1 MYAAFEPTTFKGIV
15 MRSTKLLVG
24 ALVGALISASVM
36 ADASV
41 ATVNGV
47 AIPQSKVDL
56 IVKQLADRGQ
66 KDSPELRD
74 RIKQQLITNEVLYQD
89 AVKKGVDKSADVQA
103 QLDAAKQQIVV
114 STYVSNWV
122 KANPVSDADVQ
133 KEYDRVIKANFAGKE
148 YHARHILVKTE
159 AEANDILAQLKKGKK
174 FDDLA
179 KAKSIDTQSGAQGG
193 DLGWSSPTNYVPEF
207 SAAMTKLTKGQI
219 TQTPV
224 KTQFGYHIIKLEDVR
239 DAKAPPL
246 DQVKGEISQQLE
258 RQKVEKMVEDLRAKA
273 TVQ

>member
-1 MYAAFEPTTFKGIV
+1 

-24 ALVGALISASVM
+24 ALVGALISTSAM
-36 ADASV
+36 ADGSV

-47 AIPQSKVDL
+47 AIPQSKMDM
-56 IVKQLADRGQ
+56 IVKQLAERGQ

-74 RIKQQLITNEVLYQD
+74 RIKQQLVTNEVLYQD
-89 AVKKGVDKSADVQA
+89 AVKKGVDKSADVQS

-114 STYVSNWV
+114 STYVNNFV

-258 RQKVEKMVEDLRAKA
+258 RQKVEKMVSDLRAKA

>member
-1 MYAAFEPTTFKGIV
+1 

-24 ALVGALISASVM
+24 ALVGALISTSVM
-36 ADASV
+36 ADGSV

-47 AIPQSKVDL
+47 AIPQSKMDM
-56 IVKQLADRGQ
+56 IVKQLAERGQ

-74 RIKQQLITNEVLYQD
+74 RIKQQLVTNEVLYQD

-114 STYVSNWV
+114 STYVNNFV

-258 RQKVEKMVEDLRAKA
+258 RQKVEKMVSDLRAKA